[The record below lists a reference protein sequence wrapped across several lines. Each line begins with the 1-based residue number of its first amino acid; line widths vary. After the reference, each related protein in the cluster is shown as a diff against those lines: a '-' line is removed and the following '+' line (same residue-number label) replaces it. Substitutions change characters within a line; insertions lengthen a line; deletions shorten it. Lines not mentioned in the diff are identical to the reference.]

1 MTRFKA
7 QEYIEKNNMEFYNMT
22 FHETGLVEIS
32 YDDLTDLME
41 CYAESSVNKIKIGGE
56 WYTVE
61 ELRIKVED
69 FYPFLEQRV
78 ESLQVN
84 NAQLKADNTTLKRE
98 NLQLREA
105 EDFTEEELKS
115 IPTNE
120 LEAEVVL
127 LKAEVERLKEV
138 IRILD
143 TAIEKAVDIKHD
155 HKSAYDIMCEVYK
168 YIESG
173 RNQAIKIIENQ

>member
-7 QEYIEKNNMEFYNMT
+7 R
-22 FHETGLVEIS
+22 
-32 YDDLTDLME
+32 
-41 CYAESSVNKIKIGGE
+41 AKIKGKDEYLEYTVSTWNSQQAELDSSTIQYEIGGE